1 MFILCPCLQLMPVS
15 IVTIDG
21 QNRII
26 AIIDKN
32 LMKVFHETDFSGART
47 VLKLVR

>member
-1 MFILCPCLQLMPVS
+1 MPVS

-26 AIIDKN
+26 ALIDKN
-32 LMKVFHETDFSGART
+32 LVKVIHEIDNN
-47 VLKLVR
+47 LVKVIRNN